1 MTTEED
7 LEQPPPVQFVRIA
20 DSLRAAMASPKQS
33 ITLDQGQ
40 SVVLVADGVAV
51 KVANNKFHSLKATT
65 FVLVKFAA
73 RVNADKALHDGEPEE
88 QQAQQVE
95 PALVGTAIT
104 CNGKTLA
111 LVSAI
116 DSKSKRLTIDLADGV
131 QVQDN
136 FT

>member
-1 MTTEED
+1 MTTLED
-7 LEQPPPVQFVRIA
+7 LEQPPPVQFVRLA
-20 DSLRAAMASPKQS
+20 DELKATKLASPMQS
-33 ITLDQGQ
+33 ITLKQGQ
-40 SVVLVADGVAV
+40 SVVLVAEGVTV

-73 RVNADKALHDGEPEE
+73 RVDASEEE
-88 QQAQQVE
+88 QDVQQVE

-116 DSKSKRLTIDLADGV
+116 DSKSKLLTIDLAAGV
-131 QVQDN
+131 HAQDD

>member
-1 MTTEED
+1 MTTEQD

-20 DSLRAAMASPKQS
+20 DALRAAMASPKQS
-33 ITLDQGQ
+33 ITLAQGQ
-40 SVVLVADGVAV
+40 SVVLVKDGVTV

-73 RVNADKALHDGEPEE
+73 RVNATEEE
-88 QQAQQVE
+88 QEAQQVE

-111 LVSAI
+111 LVSAV
-116 DSKSKRLTIDLADGV
+116 DSKSKRLTIDLAAGV
-131 QVQDN
+131 QVQDD